1 MAILLNTDLEHR
13 IAAKVESGHYL
24 SPAEV
29 IQEGLD
35 LLDAR
40 DSAAQTPA
48 IEGGESIS
56 EIILRLGK
64 QVPEEEW
71 SKIPTDFSINL
82 DHYLYG
88 APKTSE

>member
-1 MAILLNTDLEHR
+1 MGIVLNPDLEHR
-13 IAAKVESGHYL
+13 IAAKVESGHYE

-40 DSAAQTPA
+40 DSATPA
-48 IEGGESIS
+48 PTTEDRESLGEIF
-56 EIILRLGK
+56 LRLGK
-64 QVPEEEW
+64 QVPDEEW
-71 SKIPTDFSINL
+71 AKIPTDFSINV

-88 APKTSE
+88 APKVSE